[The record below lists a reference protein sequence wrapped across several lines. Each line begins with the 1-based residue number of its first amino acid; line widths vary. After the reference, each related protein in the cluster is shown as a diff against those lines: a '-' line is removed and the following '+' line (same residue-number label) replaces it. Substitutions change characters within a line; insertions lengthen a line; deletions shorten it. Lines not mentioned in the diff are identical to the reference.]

1 MKTNRRTFSFSLLAI
16 SVLSATSAMAADT
29 DSPFATPLHLSNPG
43 MSKTVTITKNETI
56 PKVAT
61 WDVSNT
67 STSLYEK
74 NKPNIMLYLDDSGSM
89 IGEKENSLKRVLP
102 DLIREYGDKASWGL
116 SWMESINSSSNAHN
130 TEIGLTDDYQRIIN
144 AISNSR
150 YNGGTPFLTGYV
162 NAVDKFAKTPIPL
175 SCTNNYII
183 AMTDGS
189 ENSDRYQDVNPR
201 ISSSEVWQAANV
213 SEYPKLTVSGKT
225 FEPYQ
230 FGEDGGSYNQRW
242 DGWAGDYYSDTWGT
256 SYYLWYSRK
265 GQVKSN
271 SLYGL
276 SSSEVDYLDSIF
288 LKQLSDPLLKNTNI
302 KTYTVAYGMG
312 TSSGDRRTKHMLK
325 KGAIGEGMYNGNPTY
340 FDANDEQGLRDAF
353 ARMFEEMTKQSNDG
367 TQPVAIVDGS
377 PSTVK
382 PTVGE
387 STGAS
392 SVHTEESK
400 HAIAAPTVTGD
411 DTQIRP
417 EENVALWLPIG
428 EEKGLR
434 SAELRFYKP
443 DYDAQDPKAYLPTL
457 PVDSTYGTP
466 NYTTYRHS
474 FISDKNSV
482 STMDSYF
489 MSGNNTY
496 FALNA
501 IGTKS
506 DEWDQALLPWLSRSK
521 KDSDI
526 QALGYKENTDYRTR
540 TYPMGDILESDI
552 LTVGDLVDGNSSTGF
567 KGRKQFVVA
576 AANDGMAYIFK
587 SNAAQNTVN
596 ASTPYNLMMTYAP
609 SALQRQNTDDTL
621 ATHYKK
627 LAKEDYAQTPDNPHL
642 YMLSGGIS
650 GHTLNKPFKI
660 EYMVGNAGRG
670 AKGLYAMNISAINE
684 SSDRNWQ
691 NTVPLFDAGA
701 HRGGNESQMGYTVGY
716 SMNERFGQNVLKKDS
731 SGKFERSVDNG
742 IHMYTAVGSGFST
755 KTDLEKQETA
765 LYIYDTFGGA
775 DVGIEG
781 CGYDKS
787 TLTSNHK
794 NSVSCV
800 GSKEKR
806 GQLVTKVSLGNTG
819 GLATPALYDVD
830 GDHVMDYIFAGD
842 YSGNMYRC
850 DVRDYK
856 NVSCSMIFKGSKDR
870 PVTSAPIIARL
881 DNGEFVVTWGTGSD
895 MFPADITENKRQ
907 ALYAVYQKFDEL
919 NNIDKEY
926 AGKTFTE
933 SDLLKQD
940 ITSSKG
946 SWETYDLQRT
956 VDGEYKNG
964 SKMRN
969 GDGTLA
975 YQGWMLELD
984 ATKGER
990 VVTRPMLVLR
1000 TVYYTTRVYGK
1011 VDKTV
1016 GHDSSWNE
1024 NWTESEWIANDW
1036 KTTGWQDITTGGVTV
1051 CSTNDDDIQNGRG
1064 GWSIKQLI
1072 DESSSTTAAAST
1084 DKCTNHSSTSTT
1096 VTQKYQSTCTEGNSK
1111 QIQWTKNIDGSVA
1124 EQYSAIFQLDIGTGS
1139 TINPRKTNTYV
1150 LLGSDKTDSSNPYI
1164 AGDSVT
1170 SLISSM
1176 SFPGFVSWRLHDP
1189 ERKGMN
1195 FDKHNNQYDSGIHAD
1210 IKKEVHIE
1218 LENTNVMKRDNNC
1231 APDDGEI
1238 KYALMGRGQKDQYFL
1253 GGNKNIV
1260 IANCLRRISWREI
1273 Y

>member
-189 ENSDRYQDVNPR
+189 ANSDRYQDVNPR

-443 DYDAQDPKAYLPTL
+443 DYDAQDPKAYLPT
-457 PVDSTYGTP
+457 
-466 NYTTYRHS
+466 
-474 FISDKNSV
+474 
-482 STMDSYF
+482 
-489 MSGNNTY
+489 
-496 FALNA
+496 
-501 IGTKS
+501 
-506 DEWDQALLPWLSRSK
+506 
-521 KDSDI
+521 
-526 QALGYKENTDYRTR
+526 
-540 TYPMGDILESDI
+540 
-552 LTVGDLVDGNSSTGF
+552 
-567 KGRKQFVVA
+567 
-576 AANDGMAYIFK
+576 
-587 SNAAQNTVN
+587 
-596 ASTPYNLMMTYAP
+596 
-609 SALQRQNTDDTL
+609 
-621 ATHYKK
+621 
-627 LAKEDYAQTPDNPHL
+627 
-642 YMLSGGIS
+642 
-650 GHTLNKPFKI
+650 
-660 EYMVGNAGRG
+660 
-670 AKGLYAMNISAINE
+670 
-684 SSDRNWQ
+684 
-691 NTVPLFDAGA
+691 
-701 HRGGNESQMGYTVGY
+701 
-716 SMNERFGQNVLKKDS
+716 
-731 SGKFERSVDNG
+731 
-742 IHMYTAVGSGFST
+742 
-755 KTDLEKQETA
+755 
-765 LYIYDTFGGA
+765 
-775 DVGIEG
+775 
-781 CGYDKS
+781 
-787 TLTSNHK
+787 
-794 NSVSCV
+794 
-800 GSKEKR
+800 
-806 GQLVTKVSLGNTG
+806 
-819 GLATPALYDVD
+819 
-830 GDHVMDYIFAGD
+830 
-842 YSGNMYRC
+842 
-850 DVRDYK
+850 
-856 NVSCSMIFKGSKDR
+856 
-870 PVTSAPIIARL
+870 
-881 DNGEFVVTWGTGSD
+881 
-895 MFPADITENKRQ
+895 
-907 ALYAVYQKFDEL
+907 
-919 NNIDKEY
+919 
-926 AGKTFTE
+926 
-933 SDLLKQD
+933 
-940 ITSSKG
+940 
-946 SWETYDLQRT
+946 
-956 VDGEYKNG
+956 
-964 SKMRN
+964 
-969 GDGTLA
+969 
-975 YQGWMLELD
+975 
-984 ATKGER
+984 
-990 VVTRPMLVLR
+990 
-1000 TVYYTTRVYGK
+1000 
-1011 VDKTV
+1011 
-1016 GHDSSWNE
+1016 
-1024 NWTESEWIANDW
+1024 
-1036 KTTGWQDITTGGVTV
+1036 
-1051 CSTNDDDIQNGRG
+1051 
-1064 GWSIKQLI
+1064 
-1072 DESSSTTAAAST
+1072 
-1084 DKCTNHSSTSTT
+1084 
-1096 VTQKYQSTCTEGNSK
+1096 
-1111 QIQWTKNIDGSVA
+1111 
-1124 EQYSAIFQLDIGTGS
+1124 
-1139 TINPRKTNTYV
+1139 
-1150 LLGSDKTDSSNPYI
+1150 
-1164 AGDSVT
+1164 
-1170 SLISSM
+1170 
-1176 SFPGFVSWRLHDP
+1176 
-1189 ERKGMN
+1189 
-1195 FDKHNNQYDSGIHAD
+1195 
-1210 IKKEVHIE
+1210 
-1218 LENTNVMKRDNNC
+1218 
-1231 APDDGEI
+1231 
-1238 KYALMGRGQKDQYFL
+1238 
-1253 GGNKNIV
+1253 
-1260 IANCLRRISWREI
+1260 
-1273 Y
+1273 

>member
-43 MSKTVTITKNETI
+43 MSKTVTITKNESV

-61 WDVSNT
+61 WDISNT
-67 STSLYEK
+67 STALYEK

-89 IGEKENSLKRVLP
+89 CENTKGYMSGFEMPGCPIPTVGGEKRKKTMLKDVLSTVL
-102 DLIREYGDKASWGL
+102 DKYGEKANWGVEWL
-116 SWMESINSSSNAHN
+116 NQNRRA
-130 TEIGLTDDYQRIIN
+130 TGLTDDWKAVKNNVNNIYP
-144 AISNSR
+144 
-150 YNGGTPFLTGYV
+150 NGATPFLTGYV
-162 NAVDKFAKTPIPL
+162 RAVDKFASTPIPL
-175 SCTNNYII
+175 ECTDNYII
-183 AMTDGS
+183 ALTDGAANADRS
-189 ENSDRYQDVNPR
+189 GTINSLIN
-201 ISSSEVWQAANV
+201 SSSIWNKAGVYSYNLDGW
-213 SEYPKLTVSGKT
+213 
-225 FEPYQ
+225 EPYQ
-230 FGEDGGSYNQRW
+230 FAAGGGYDRYGQWQNRLGWNSAETQRL
-242 DGWAGDYYSDTWGT
+242 DT
-256 SYYLWYSRK
+256 K
-265 GQVKSN
+265 
-271 SLYGL
+271 
-276 SSSEVDYLDSIF
+276 F
-288 LKQLSDPLLKNTNI
+288 LRQLTEPLEKNTNI
-302 KTYTVAYGMG
+302 KTYTVAFGLG
-312 TSSGDRRTKHMLK
+312 NNDEGRRTRYMLE
-325 KGAIGEGMYNGNPTY
+325 KGASGSGMYNGKKTY
-340 FDANDEQGLRDAF
+340 FEVNDEAGLHDAF
-353 ARMFEEMTKQSNDG
+353 ARMFEEMTSNHNDG
-367 TQPVAIVDGS
+367 TKPVTTITNGS
-377 PSTVK
+377 PSTLK
-382 PTVGE
+382 PSVTE
-387 STGAS
+387 STGSS

-716 SMNERFGQNVLKKDS
+716 SMNERFGQNVLTKDS
-731 SGKFERSVDNG
+731 NGKFERSVDNG

-781 CGYDKS
+781 CGYDKT

-895 MFPADITENKRQ
+895 MFHADITENKRQ

-940 ITSSKG
+940 ITKSTG

-1111 QIQWTKNIDGSVA
+1111 KIQWTKNIDGSVA

-1218 LENTNVMKRDNNC
+1218 LEDTNVMKRDNNC

-1238 KYALMGRGQKDQYFL
+1238 DYALMGRGQKDQYFL